1 MSSSYNPP
9 PDTPELEPSL
19 PEVQLPVTPRENP
32 VWTVPDVMLMAL
44 VAFISLLVFTMLSF
58 FTARNLPGLSRYS
71 ATDLAKSPLVLL
83 PPETLAYL
91 ATFGFMVF
99 LVRRRSWEPFW
110 RQVKWN
116 WPPNFF
122 LLGGTGVLLAI
133 LAESSSRFLPIPK
146 SLPIDEYFRD
156 RSSAYFMMVFG
167 ITVAP
172 FFEELFF
179 RGFLYPA
186 LFRPLKFW
194 GALIVNSFLFALLHQ
209 EQLAHAWAPLF
220 MLFIIGM
227 VLTWVRARMQ
237 SVAASFLVH
246 AFYNATLFATLFIGT
261 GGFRHMERMG

>member
-1 MSSSYNPP
+1 
-9 PDTPELEPSL
+9 
-19 PEVQLPVTPRENP
+19 
-32 VWTVPDVMLMAL
+32 MLIIAV
-44 VAFISLLVFTMLSF
+44 VAFISLLIYTVLSF
-58 FTARNLPGLSRYS
+58 AVAGALSSLKGYSTSQLAR
-71 ATDLAKSPLVLL
+71 SPLVLL

-91 ATFGFMVF
+91 TTLAFMAF
-99 LVRRRSWEPFW
+99 LVRRRAWESSFW

-116 WPPNFF
+116 WPSGFF
-122 LLGGTGVLLAI
+122 RFGGLGIILAI
-133 LAESSSRFLPIPK
+133 LVESSSRFLPIPK

-167 ITVAP
+167 ITIAP

-194 GALIVNSFLFALLHQ
+194 GALILNSLLFALLHQ
-209 EQLAHAWAPLF
+209 EQLAHAWAPLL
-220 MLFIIGM
+220 MLFIVGVI
-227 VLTWVRARMQ
+227 LTLVRARMQ

-246 AFYNATLFATLFIGT
+246 AFYNATLFSTLFIAT